1 MARREGGISMDMLT
15 IVIIDVVILVVL
27 LMMSIPLPYCFGGA
41 LAFMAVFGGASMKS
55 MMLWGF
61 NQMISPILLAS
72 PLFILAGTLMGGSG
86 IAKHLLNFADIFVG
100 RIKGGIGVVA
110 VVTCA
115 MIGAISGSG
124 FTGVAATGPILIPRM
139 IEQGYPRGYSTALVT
154 VSSVLGLLIP
164 PSIIMIFYGWVTDT
178 SILAAFLS
186 TVGPGLLIVLLFSI
200 INLIWSHRFP
210 DIQLEEAMDKYT
222 RRNLNKKRIIVA
234 IPALMMPIII
244 LGGIYGGIFTP
255 TEAAAVAAVFTLP
268 VGWFIYKELN
278 GNRLHQLVSESA
290 ASVGAIMT
298 MIFFTLMLSQTFVM
312 LRVPQAIIEL
322 LFNITS
328 NKVILLIIINL
339 FLFLVGM
346 IVNDVTGMILVAPL
360 LLPLVTELGI
370 SPIHFAAIMGVNLAM
385 GGVTP
390 PYASILYLG
399 MRIGKAE
406 FSEILRPT
414 MIFLLLGY
422 LPVVF
427 VTSFWEPLSMFL
439 PRLFGLG

>member
-1 MARREGGISMDMLT
+1 MEIMT
-15 IVIIDVVILVVL
+15 VVTIDVILLVVL

-41 LAFMAVFGGASMKS
+41 LAFMAIFGGVSMKS

-61 NQMISPILLAS
+61 NQMISPVLLAS

-86 IAKHLLNFADIFVG
+86 IAKHLLNFADVFVG

-139 IEQGYPRGYSTALVT
+139 VDQGYPRGYATALVT

-186 TVGPGLLIVLLFSI
+186 TVGPGLLIVVMFSI
-200 INLIWSHRFP
+200 INLIWVRKFP
-210 DIQLEEAMDKYT
+210 DIKLEETVDKYT
-222 RRNLNKKRIIVA
+222 RRNINKTRIINA

-244 LGGIYGGIFTP
+244 LGGIYGGVFTP
-255 TEAAAVAAVFTLP
+255 TEAAAVAAVVTVP
-268 VGWFIYKELN
+268 IGYYMYKELKFN
-278 GNRLHQLVSESA
+278 NFKSLVNESA
-290 ASVGAIMT
+290 VSIGAIMT
-298 MIFFTLMLSQTFVM
+298 MILFTLMLSQTFVL
-312 LRVPQAIIEL
+312 LRVPQALIEL
-322 LFNITS
+322 LFGLTENT
-328 NKVILLIIINL
+328 VILLIVINL

-346 IVNDVTGMILVAPL
+346 IVNDITGMILVAPL
-360 LLPLVTELGI
+360 LLPLIVELGI

-406 FSEILRPT
+406 FTEILKPT
-414 MIFLLLGY
+414 MVFLLFGY

-427 VTSFWEPLSMFL
+427 VTTFWEPLSMFL
-439 PRLFGLG
+439 PRLFGLA